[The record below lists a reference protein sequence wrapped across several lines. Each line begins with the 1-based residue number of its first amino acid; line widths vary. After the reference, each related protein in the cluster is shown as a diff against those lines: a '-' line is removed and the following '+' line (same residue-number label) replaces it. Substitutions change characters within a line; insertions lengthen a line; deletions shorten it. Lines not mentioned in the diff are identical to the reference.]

1 MRCQSYTKQ
10 GKKCRNTAKKDDCV
24 CAIHTLG
31 EWEDFGEWE
40 IYEDNYGMLD
50 IIEEEKSLDEWG
62 KYEEPA
68 VSVNDYEDVFEDAI
82 EFEDSDVEEIHI
94 TVESNTES
102 DLTVS
107 EDEDDKMCI
116 PKSNFNKLV
125 REILAEICGYEIE
138 QEAIDALQEVSEE
151 HLINLFNNAG
161 ACATN
166 VGRKT
171 ITVEDF
177 KLVSAIQK

>member
-50 IIEEEKSLDEWG
+50 IIEEEKSLDVWG
-62 KYEEPA
+62 K
-68 VSVNDYEDVFEDAI
+68 YEDVFEDAI

-125 REILAEICGYEIE
+125 REILSEICGYEIE

>member
-10 GKKCRNTAKKDDCV
+10 GKKCRNTAKKDECV

-62 KYEEPA
+62 KYEEA
-68 VSVNDYEDVFEDAI
+68 VVTPVCEDVFEDAI

-94 TVESNTES
+94 TVES